1 MNTKQR
7 NKDVLKI
14 EMLWLSKKH
23 TAETQKT
30 ERERERKKERQNKRE
45 RRQDEQPY
53 SEKVR
58 HCIDVG

>member
-14 EMLWLSKKH
+14 EMLWLSKKKH
-23 TAETQKT
+23 TAETQPENT
-30 ERERERKKERQNKRE
+30 ERERERHG
-45 RRQDEQPY
+45 DEQAY
-53 SEKVR
+53 GENVR